1 MRPAMTTVAVRA
13 TSDRRALE
21 ECAINDR
28 RRCRNL
34 GGRGTGGGVFGVE
47 VIRQDIAKPQNAG

>member
-1 MRPAMTTVAVRA
+1 MTTVAVRA